1 VERRR
6 VKKYS
11 APGGFFLKAT
21 ILPPFRYAS
30 FYLLCVCSASLFAE
44 FQADDEFF
52 SLSRERGLFL
62 QEFSKRACD
71 IKKRRVHAV
80 AR

>member
-1 VERRR
+1 VKELERRR

-52 SLSRERGLFL
+52 SLSRERGK
-62 QEFSKRACD
+62 ESFSSG
-71 IKKRRVHAV
+71 IFKKSM
-80 AR
+80 